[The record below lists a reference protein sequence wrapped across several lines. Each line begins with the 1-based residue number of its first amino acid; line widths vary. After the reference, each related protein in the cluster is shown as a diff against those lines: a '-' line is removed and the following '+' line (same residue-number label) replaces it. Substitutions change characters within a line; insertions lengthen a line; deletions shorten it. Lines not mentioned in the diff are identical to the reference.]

1 MTLEVPAEVI
11 EDQDRL
17 LQWANTAYKIAKNV
31 MKKTK
36 Q

>member
-1 MTLEVPAEVI
+1 M

-31 MKKTK
+31 RKKK

>member
-1 MTLEVPAEVI
+1 M

-31 MKKTK
+31 KKK
-36 Q
+36 NNKSKDK